1 MRHYPVVLDTP
12 GFRDVGNFTGHT
24 LKLPPPICDP
34 HLVARSM
41 VVYTLRPSPSITKG
55 GAATMVRLVHFL
67 IPGVPL
73 LSGWLTRLDVQRIPE
88 SEPSPGN
95 LFAPPSGDR
104 RIEGGWRAA

>member
-1 MRHYPVVLDTP
+1 
-12 GFRDVGNFTGHT
+12 
-24 LKLPPPICDP
+24 
-34 HLVARSM
+34 
-41 VVYTLRPSPSITKG
+41 
-55 GAATMVRLVHFL
+55 MVRLVHFL